1 VIFIG
6 GGPIEWRSWRIQ
18 HAGLSAQHNEYSAL
32 AVVSQAV
39 TWLRALMEDMG
50 LTAEIDDPRA
60 RDGRDVASLTADPE
74 HDLRV
79 TISPAQRRRDDF
91 GNLGWTNAPTPT
103 LGDNNAAVNLAR
115 ENLLTV
121 QNRFYSRLCHY
132 AKEAYE
138 QRRTKPLYTPT
149 DDNLGDGFTKA
160 VSVEIAIRH
169 FAKLRGLLAKE
180 FDENRV
186 QGGTGGRSYAM
197 SSAAAPATTAAATPT
212 ATTLSSR
219 PLRDDEAAPPEPEMA
234 DDYVPP
240 TGKTP
245 AGRRG

>member
-1 VIFIG
+1 
-6 GGPIEWRSWRIQ
+6 
-18 HAGLSAQHNEYSAL
+18 
-32 AVVSQAV
+32 
-39 TWLRALMEDMG
+39 
-50 LTAEIDDPRA
+50 
-60 RDGRDVASLTADPE
+60 VASLTADPE

-91 GNLGWTNAPTPT
+91 RNLGWTNAPTPT

-149 DDNLGDGFTKA
+149 DDNLADWFTKA
-160 VSVEIAIRH
+160 VNGETAIRH
-169 FAKLRGLLAKE
+169 FAMLRGLLAKE
-180 FDENRV
+180 FDEDRV

-197 SSAAAPATTAAATPT
+197 SSATAPTTATAATPTAPTTATAATPT

-219 PLRDDEAAPPEPEMA
+219 PLRYDEAAPPEPEMA

>member
-1 VIFIG
+1 
-6 GGPIEWRSWRIQ
+6 
-18 HAGLSAQHNEYSAL
+18 
-32 AVVSQAV
+32 
-39 TWLRALMEDMG
+39 
-50 LTAEIDDPRA
+50 
-60 RDGRDVASLTADPE
+60 
-74 HDLRV
+74 
-79 TISPAQRRRDDF
+79 
-91 GNLGWTNAPTPT
+91 
-103 LGDNNAAVNLAR
+103 
-115 ENLLTV
+115 V